1 MQTVSFMQTVRAF
14 PLLWI
19 DREKLKEIK
28 LKILAF
34 LNVLGAI
41 TEFVYANTI
50 ILFNLDEYWLR
61 MLVNI
66 LSLFTSILENNC

>member
-1 MQTVSFMQTVRAF
+1 MQTVSFMQTVSAF

-34 LNVLGAI
+34 LNVLGVI

-50 ILFNLDEYWLR
+50 ILFNLDE
-61 MLVNI
+61 
-66 LSLFTSILENNC
+66 